1 MILKKRAG
9 KKRIKKIYYKYRKD
23 MYHYLICN
31 IYIYIYD
38 CNLEY
43 VCICFQDSNR
53 KLYNVRKIRFEISL
67 LYGRHTSNLAT
78 NPASHVQL
86 ESII

>member
-38 CNLEY
+38 CNCRSMTVYEQTIYL
-43 VCICFQDSNR
+43 
-53 KLYNVRKIRFEISL
+53 KKIKQPHAIPDF
-67 LYGRHTSNLAT
+67 
-78 NPASHVQL
+78 
-86 ESII
+86 